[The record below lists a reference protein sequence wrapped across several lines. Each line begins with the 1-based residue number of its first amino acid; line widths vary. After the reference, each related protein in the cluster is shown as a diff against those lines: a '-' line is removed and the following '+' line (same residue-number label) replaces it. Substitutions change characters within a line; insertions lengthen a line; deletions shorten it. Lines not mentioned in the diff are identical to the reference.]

1 MAMRSVWI
9 TGAGSGIGRAMA
21 LRFAQEGAVVT
32 LTGRRR
38 APLDEV
44 AGAVARAGGKA
55 RVAPADV
62 LDRDALAALVDALV
76 AETNALDVVA
86 NNAGVNIA
94 ERHWAQHDAA
104 SWDRLLDINVK
115 GALNVVAAALPPMRA
130 QGGGLILN
138 TASWA
143 GRFYSTVSGV
153 AYGASKHALM
163 SINASL
169 NAEEGAHGIRATAL
183 CPAEVATPLLRD
195 RPNYSEALAAQA
207 IQPED
212 LAETAVHV
220 AKLPARLAVHEIVVA
235 PVRR

>member
-1 MAMRSVWI
+1 MRSVWI
-9 TGAGSGIGRAMA
+9 TGAGTGIGRAMA
-21 LRFAQEGAVVT
+21 LRFAAEGAVVT

-38 APLDEV
+38 EPLE
-44 AGAVARAGGKA
+44 AVAREIEGAGGRA

-62 LDRDALAALVDALV
+62 LDRDVLAGLVDALV
-76 AETNALDVVA
+76 AETGSLDVVA

-94 ERHWAQHDAA
+94 NRHWSQLDPK
-104 SWDRLLDINVK
+104 SWDELIDINVK
-115 GALNVVAAALPPMRA
+115 GALNVIAAALPTMRD

-143 GRFYSTVSGV
+143 GRFYSDVSGV

-169 NAEEGAHGIRATAL
+169 NAEEGKYGIRATAL
-183 CPAEVATPLLRD
+183 CPAEVATPLLQNRAD
-195 RPNYSEALAAQA
+195 WSEAFAAQA

-220 AKLPARLAVHEIVVA
+220 AKLPARIAVHEIVVA
-235 PVRR
+235 PVRT

>member
-1 MAMRSVWI
+1 MRSVWI
-9 TGAGSGIGRAMA
+9 TGAGTGIGRAMA
-21 LRFAQEGAVVT
+21 LRFAREGAVVT

-38 APLDEV
+38 APLEEV
-44 AGAVARAGGKA
+44 ARAIEAAGGKA

-62 LDRDALAALVDALV
+62 LDRDVLAGLVDALV
-76 AETNALDVVA
+76 AETGSLGVVA
-86 NNAGVNIA
+86 NNAGINIA
-94 ERHWAQHDAA
+94 NRHWSQLDPA
-104 SWDRLLDINVK
+104 SWDELIDINIK
-115 GALNVVAAALPPMRA
+115 GALNVIAAALPQMRQ

-143 GRFYSTVSGV
+143 GRFYSDVSGV

-169 NAEEGAHGIRATAL
+169 NAEEGKYGIRATAL
-183 CPAEVATPLLRD
+183 CPAEVATPLLAE
-195 RPNYSEALAAQA
+195 RPNYTEELAAAA

-212 LAETAVHV
+212 LAETAVHI
-220 AKLPARLAVHEIVVA
+220 AQLPARIAVHEIVVA

>member
-1 MAMRSVWI
+1 MRSVWI

-21 LRFAQEGAVVT
+21 LRFAREGATVT

-38 APLDEV
+38 VAFDEV
-44 AGAVARAGGKA
+44 AGEIAANGGRART
-55 RVAPADV
+55 APADV
-62 LDRDALAALVDALV
+62 LDRDALADVVAAVMADAGG
-76 AETNALDVVA
+76 LDVVA
-86 NNAGVNIA
+86 NNAGLNISR
-94 ERHWAQHDAA
+94 RHWEDIDWP
-104 SWDRLLDINVK
+104 SWDEVIDINVK
-115 GALNVVAAALPPMRA
+115 GALNVIAAALPPLRA

-143 GRFYSTVSGV
+143 GRFYSEVSGV

-169 NAEEGAHGIRATAL
+169 NSEEGKHGIRATAL
-183 CPAEVATPLLRD
+183 CPAEVATPLLRG
-195 RPNYSEALAAQA
+195 RPNFTDEMAASA

-220 AKLPARLAVHEIVVA
+220 AKLPARIAVHEIVVA

>member
-1 MAMRSVWI
+1 MRSVWI
-9 TGAGSGIGRAMA
+9 TGAGTGIGRAMA

-38 APLDEV
+38 PPLDEV
-44 AGAVARAGGKA
+44 AGAIEAAGGRA

-62 LDRDALAALVDALV
+62 LDRDVLAGLVDALV
-76 AETNALDVVA
+76 AETGALDVVA
-86 NNAGVNIA
+86 NNAGINIA
-94 ERHWAQHDAA
+94 NRHWAQLDWT
-104 SWDRLLDINVK
+104 SWDRLIDINVK
-115 GALNVVAAALPPMRA
+115 GALSVIAAALPPMRQ

-143 GRFYSTVSGV
+143 GRFYSDVSGV

-169 NAEEGAHGIRATAL
+169 NAEEGKYGIRATAL
-183 CPAEVATPLLRD
+183 CPAEVATPLLRNRAD
-195 RPNYSEALAAQA
+195 WTEAFDAQA

-212 LAETAVHV
+212 LAETAVHI
-220 AKLPARLAVHEIVVA
+220 AKLPARIAVHEIVVA
-235 PVRR
+235 PVRT

>member
-1 MAMRSVWI
+1 MRSVWI
-9 TGAGSGIGRAMA
+9 TGAGTGIGRAMA
-21 LRFAQEGAVVT
+21 LRFAREGAVVT

-38 APLDEV
+38 APLEEV
-44 AGAVARAGGKA
+44 ARAIEAAGGKA

-62 LDRDALAALVDALV
+62 LDRDVLAGLVDALV
-76 AETNALDVVA
+76 AETGSLDVVA
-86 NNAGVNIA
+86 NNAGINIA
-94 ERHWAQHDAA
+94 NRHWSQLDPA
-104 SWDRLLDINVK
+104 SWDELIDINIK
-115 GALNVVAAALPPMRA
+115 GALNVIAAALPQMRQ

-143 GRFYSTVSGV
+143 GRFYSDVSGV

-169 NAEEGAHGIRATAL
+169 NAEEGKYGIRATAL
-183 CPAEVATPLLRD
+183 CPAEVATPLLAE
-195 RPNYSEALAAQA
+195 RPNYTEELAAAA

-212 LAETAVHV
+212 LAETAVHI
-220 AKLPARLAVHEIVVA
+220 AQLPARIAVHEIVVA

>member
-1 MAMRSVWI
+1 MRSVWI
-9 TGAGSGIGRAMA
+9 TGAGTGIGRAMA
-21 LRFAQEGAVVT
+21 LRFAREGAVVT

-38 APLDEV
+38 APLEE
-44 AGAVARAGGKA
+44 VARAIEAEGGKA

-62 LDRDALAALVDALV
+62 LDRDVLAGLVDALV
-76 AETNALDVVA
+76 AETGSLDVVA
-86 NNAGVNIA
+86 NNAGINIA
-94 ERHWAQHDAA
+94 NRHWSQLDPA
-104 SWDRLLDINVK
+104 SWDHLIDINIK
-115 GALNVVAAALPPMRA
+115 GALNVIAAALPQIRQ

-143 GRFYSTVSGV
+143 GRFYSDVSGV

-169 NAEEGAHGIRATAL
+169 NAEEGKYGIRATAL
-183 CPAEVATPLLRD
+183 CPAEVATPLLAE
-195 RPNYSEALAAQA
+195 RPNYTEELAAAA

-212 LAETAVHV
+212 LAETAVHI
-220 AKLPARLAVHEIVVA
+220 AQLPARIAVHEIVVA

>member
-1 MAMRSVWI
+1 MRSVWI
-9 TGAGSGIGRAMA
+9 TGAGTGIGRAMA
-21 LRFAQEGAVVT
+21 VRFAAAGAVVT

-38 APLDEV
+38 DPLE
-44 AGAVARAGGKA
+44 AVAAEIAAAGGRA

-62 LDRDALAALVDALV
+62 LDRDVLAGLVDALV
-76 AETNALDVVA
+76 AETGALDVVA
-86 NNAGVNIA
+86 NNAGINVA
-94 ERHWAQHDAA
+94 ERHWSQVDHAR
-104 SWDRLLDINVK
+104 WDELIDINVK
-115 GALNVVAAALPPMRA
+115 GALNVIAAALPPMRE

-143 GRFYSTVSGV
+143 GRFYSDVSGV

-169 NAEEGAHGIRATAL
+169 NSEEGKYGIRATAL
-183 CPAEVATPLLRD
+183 CPAEVATPLLRE
-195 RPNYSEALAAQA
+195 RPHYDEELAAGA

-212 LAETAVHV
+212 LAETALHI
-220 AKLPARLAVHEIVVA
+220 AQLPARIVVHEIVVA